1 MQTSTSKLGWGR
13 YSTVWL
19 VKDLSKEHVQRP
31 PSPPPSPKITRPN
44 DEHRFRALKVLSDEC
59 YGHEHPIFER
69 EILRRFRDGSRKL
82 LGYKYVCHLVDDFE
96 LTGPNGTHVCLVLE
110 LMGETLASFGVWFP
124 DDRVPTLLMR
134 KFSFQLVCALDF
146 AHENEVIHT
155 GRADHTPP
163 FEGAVELTDHR
174 RYQTRQHLHQ
184 GPRHIQIE
192 SGYLAQEPIPKQ
204 NRAEERYTPIKSL
217 RLRHFYFGGDMSR
230 LGEVNL
236 ALGGWGVSSWFTKH
250 LTENIQPVALRAPEV
265 LIKAKWDKQVDVW
278 NLGAG

>member
-1 MQTSTSKLGWGR
+1 MRWWLMPGVSPDRELLSGWTAFKTAEMPRKRRPLARTTLRKVEMLTSPVAFTPSTSATSMQTSTSKLGWGR

-184 GPRHIQIE
+184 GPRHI
-192 SGYLAQEPIPKQ
+192 P
-204 NRAEERYTPIKSL
+204 
-217 RLRHFYFGGDMSR
+217 D
-230 LGEVNL
+230 
-236 ALGGWGVSSWFTKH
+236 
-250 LTENIQPVALRAPEV
+250 
-265 LIKAKWDKQVDVW
+265 
-278 NLGAG
+278 

>member
-1 MQTSTSKLGWGR
+1 MAEERSGGAGVTDALVVDAGGVAGPGVAVWMDGVQDGGDAAKETTAGTDDIEEGRDAYKPGGLHPVYIGDVYADKYEVMSKLGWGR

-19 VKDLSKEHVQRP
+19 VKDLSKEYVQRP

-59 YGHEHPIFER
+59 YGHEHPIFDR
-69 EILRRFRDGSRKL
+69 EILRRFRDGNRKL

-184 GPRHIQIE
+184 GPRHI
-192 SGYLAQEPIPKQ
+192 P
-204 NRAEERYTPIKSL
+204 
-217 RLRHFYFGGDMSR
+217 D
-230 LGEVNL
+230 
-236 ALGGWGVSSWFTKH
+236 
-250 LTENIQPVALRAPEV
+250 
-265 LIKAKWDKQVDVW
+265 
-278 NLGAG
+278 